1 MSVLETCF
9 KNMKSSDCLRRK
21 GKDFMN
27 LFKKIER
34 GLAVLA
40 LTPLS
45 ELEKKERERRLEER
59 LKRCE
64 EKQKLK
70 EL

>member
-1 MSVLETCF
+1 LV
-9 KNMKSSDCLRRK
+9 
-21 GKDFMN
+21 
-27 LFKKIER
+27 
-34 GLAVLA
+34 
-40 LTPLS
+40 